1 MHTREMLIDWL
12 LDQKAKYVGHF
23 ETDTR
28 KEIGSV
34 RLDGIF
40 NFSELERYIIDFA
53 KCQFEAGKLSTQGSL
68 TVHYDVD
75 TINVYPR
82 EDIED

>member
-1 MHTREMLIDWL
+1 MHTREMIRDWL

-40 NFSELERYIIDFA
+40 NFSELERYITDYA
-53 KCQFEAGKLSTQGSL
+53 KCQFEAGKLSTAGQL

-75 TINVYPR
+75 TINVYPKR
-82 EDIED
+82 DIED